1 VKKIIAILITMTML
15 IGMFSITSL
24 AVTFDE
30 NSVVWT
36 QDFEGNHTE
45 DANSNVSW
53 EMKNDTYD
61 NGAR

>member
-1 VKKIIAILITMTML
+1 MKKIIAILITMTML